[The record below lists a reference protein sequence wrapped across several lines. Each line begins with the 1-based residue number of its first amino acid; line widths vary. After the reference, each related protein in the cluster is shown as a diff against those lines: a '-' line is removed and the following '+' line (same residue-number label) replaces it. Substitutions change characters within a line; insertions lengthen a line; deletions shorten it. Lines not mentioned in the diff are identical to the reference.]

1 MNIKLLA
8 IFLIL
13 LIGSISGALAYRT
26 ILTTSEPINT
36 PSLTPTVKPSDST
49 LITQTP
55 QPTSQPTITPTTET
69 TPVISDPTI
78 PTSNGTDISWVAIVN
93 QYLNDSM
100 PFPDWKIDPYS
111 LNAYSMFLSENG
123 TDTFVGASN
132 GNDFSAYLLSI
143 ISKANKQVNS
153 SIPDSYIDNLIQSG
167 KVLRFHVR
175 EMLMFPQGG
184 FRAWY
189 FYFVLDYPVNQDLKG
204 LVFVEHPLNTTH
216 MWESWAITK

>member
-13 LIGSISGALAYRT
+13 LIGSISGALAYST
-26 ILTTSEPINT
+26 TVTTSEPIST
-36 PSLTPTVKPSDST
+36 PSPSPTIKPSNSPK
-49 LITQTP
+49 ITQTP
-55 QPTSQPTITPTTET
+55 QPISQPATTPEATPT
-69 TPVISDPTI
+69 VITDPTLPRNNEI
-78 PTSNGTDISWVAIVN
+78 DASWVTVVN

-100 PFPDWKIDPYS
+100 PYPAWKIDPYS
-111 LNAYSMFLSENG
+111 LNAYSIFLSENG

-189 FYFVLDYPVNQDLKG
+189 FYFVLDCPVNQELKG
-204 LVFVEHPLNTTH
+204 LFFVEHDVNQTS
-216 MWESWAITK
+216 MWQSWANTK